1 VADML
6 AAHLTGTPE
15 RDVAHDLVRRGLPL
29 APVVLLVAALPWG
42 VDGAASAGFAMLL
55 VAANFL
61 LAAALL
67 TWAARI
73 SLGLLMAMAL
83 GGYLIRLSLIFLAV
97 LLVRNQGWVEWVP
110 LGLTIIVTH
119 LGLLCW
125 ELKYVSASLA
135 FPGLKPHK
143 DGR

>member
-1 VADML
+1 VPDMI

-29 APVVLLVAALPWG
+29 VPVVLLVAALPWG
-42 VDGAASAGFAMLL
+42 IDGAASAAFAMAL

-73 SLGLLMAMAL
+73 SLVLLMGMAL
-83 GGYLIRLSLIFLAV
+83 GGYVLRLSLILVAV

-110 LGLTIIVTH
+110 FGITLIVAH
-119 LGLLCW
+119 LGLLVW

-143 DGR
+143 NGR